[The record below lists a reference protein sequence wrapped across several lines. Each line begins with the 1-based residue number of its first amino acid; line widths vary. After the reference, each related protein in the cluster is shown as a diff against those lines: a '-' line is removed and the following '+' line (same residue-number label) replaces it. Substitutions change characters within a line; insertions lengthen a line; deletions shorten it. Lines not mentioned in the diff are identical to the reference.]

1 MGCVVSLYCLVVNG
15 SIGAPAS
22 LPRDYRNI
30 SNFYSLPPSELAKYN
45 WYPFNPAAKPTIN
58 EQTQKAV
65 ETLTFDAQ
73 QGKVNQSWQVVN
85 LTQAEQI
92 AFATARLTAIGQA
105 ITPYINSQVAN
116 KSYESHVSAR
126 AVASS
131 ADSEWAK
138 DGREATAYYDA
149 IWSIFKSLQAG
160 VQAGTMPLPTVE
172 QFISSL
178 PKLWTPS
185 APPAPPNGNGT
196 ANGPLP

>member
-30 SNFYSLPPSELAKYN
+30 SNFYTLPPAELARYG
-45 WYPFNPAAKPTIN
+45 WYPFNSATKPTIN

-73 QGKVNQSWQVVN
+73 RGQVNQSWQVVN

-126 AVASS
+126 AVATS
-131 ADSEWAK
+131 ADPEWAK

-178 PKLWTPS
+178 PKLWTPP

>member
-1 MGCVVSLYCLVVNG
+1 MSLYCLVVNG
-15 SIGAPAS
+15 NIGAPAS

-30 SNFYSLPPSELAKYN
+30 SNFYALPPADLARYN
-45 WYPFNPAAKPTIN
+45 WYPFNPATPPTFT
-58 EQTQKAV
+58 ESTQKLV
-65 ETLTFDAQ
+65 ESLTFTGTQ
-73 QGKVNQSWQVVN
+73 VNQSWQVVS
-85 LTQAEQI
+85 LTQQEQI

-131 ADSEWAK
+131 ADPEWAK

-149 IWSIFKSLQAG
+149 IWSIFRSLQAG

-178 PKLWTPS
+178 PKLWTPP